1 MVGSAP
7 ERGDAV
13 TRARKNRRGAA
24 PVEYVSEGV
33 SIPILRDLPSA
44 PPAVDWER
52 FRRPELENEGAR
64 LRRLDA
70 FVETFLDWVK
80 S

>member
-1 MVGSAP
+1 MVGSTP
-7 ERGDAV
+7 ERGHAV
-13 TRARKNRRGAA
+13 TRQRKSRRGAPIEYA
-24 PVEYVSEGV
+24 VQSESVPV
-33 SIPILRDLPSA
+33 LRT
-44 PPAVDWER
+44 PAGVDWER